1 MNINNTF
8 NCFLK
13 YLNTFELFISVAKW
27 FDSARN
33 SKFGIRTGVSEQNFE
48 RFITMSLFKIFIKN
62 EVNLHTLEIKAA
74 IIYYRELNEI
84 LELILQNQNFI
95 HNIGNL
101 KVNYIRGDNDNT
113 IINNHI
119 SQIIHLHQN
128 LKKILIYGN
137 FLSLC
142 QLLLSKDYYCEISTY
157 QKINLIKNIKQ
168 SLNYLIIKICPVEDC
183 STCSSIILKNLGQ
196 ILPSKLDYISLDF
209 TIKESDFRVF
219 LENSQYIFINKL
231 LIKLK
236 SGIDDILHYIKEY
249 IMKEK
254 RVKYL
259 AIKNIKNGELFD
271 LKDEV
276 REFKLHNIIV
286 RRYSDLV
293 IDFDDNDD
301 YIWNI
306 DKL

>member
-1 MNINNTF
+1 MSCSKLFLGDLPAELTYEIIKYFQNDFSTLHSCILVNRLLCRLVIPLLWENPFSFHTGKYDFIEIYLNHEYKIINNTF
-8 NCFLK
+8 NYPSFLK
-13 YLNTFELFISVAKW
+13 YLNTLELFISVAKW

-48 RFITMSLFKIFIKN
+48 RFITMSLFKIFIEN

-101 KVNYIRGDNDNT
+101 KVNCIRGDNDNT

-142 QLLLSKDYYCEISTY
+142 QLLLSKDYY
-157 QKINLIKNIKQ
+157 
-168 SLNYLIIKICPVEDC
+168 
-183 STCSSIILKNLGQ
+183 
-196 ILPSKLDYISLDF
+196 
-209 TIKESDFRVF
+209 
-219 LENSQYIFINKL
+219 
-231 LIKLK
+231 
-236 SGIDDILHYIKEY
+236 
-249 IMKEK
+249 
-254 RVKYL
+254 
-259 AIKNIKNGELFD
+259 
-271 LKDEV
+271 
-276 REFKLHNIIV
+276 
-286 RRYSDLV
+286 
-293 IDFDDNDD
+293 
-301 YIWNI
+301 
-306 DKL
+306 